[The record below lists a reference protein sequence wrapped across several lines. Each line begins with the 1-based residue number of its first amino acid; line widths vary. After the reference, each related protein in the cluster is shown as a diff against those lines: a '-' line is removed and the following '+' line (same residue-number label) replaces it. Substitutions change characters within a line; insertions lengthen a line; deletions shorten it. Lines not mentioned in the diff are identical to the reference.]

1 MGKNKPYEENE
12 LLLLIATG
20 DELAFRQLYD
30 HYWEKLYSVAF
41 VLTKSVVLSEE
52 IVQDVFV
59 KLWIKREE
67 LPSITRFDGYL
78 FIMTRN
84 HIYNTLRKIAS
95 AQPLEERPE
104 QESGVAMAPT
114 EQPLLTKELE
124 QLIQLALR
132 HLPNKQR
139 TVFELSRME
148 GMNQAAIAER
158 MGISKLTVKSHMNR
172 ALQFIRNY
180 LNTYRGDLLLLS
192 FFLFSH

>member
-20 DELAFRQLYD
+20 DELAFRQLYN

-67 LPSITRFDGYL
+67 LPSITSFDGYL

-95 AQPLEERPE
+95 AQPLEKHLE
-104 QESGVAMAPT
+104 QEFGMTMAPT

-124 QLIQLALR
+124 QLIHLALR

-139 TVFELSRME
+139 MVFELSRWE
-148 GMNQAAIAER
+148 GLNHAAIAER

-192 FFLFSH
+192 FFLFNH

>member
-20 DELAFRQLYD
+20 DELAFRQLYN

-67 LPSITRFDGYL
+67 LPSITSFDGYL

-95 AQPLEERPE
+95 AQPLEKHLE
-104 QESGVAMAPT
+104 QEFGMTMAPT